1 MHVRVA
7 IDMQFLIYKIC
18 YIQATYRQRLWW
30 IVFLSV
36 CLSSWSNYPEFLED
50 CCNPKSILQ
59 KLVQSL
65 GPFVIW
71 YIKYICEILIGFLVT
86 LLQLLQ
92 VYWVVN
98 IYIYIYITIHI
109 YILWFYKIG
118 CFGILPNIIANSCLL
133 SWCRR

>member
-71 YIKYICEILIGFLVT
+71 YIKYICEILIGSCLAVAASI
-86 LLQLLQ
+86 LSGQ
-92 VYWVVN
+92 Y
-98 IYIYIYITIHI
+98 IYIYIYIYIYMYIRKSDQDFEKDTAI
-109 YILWFYKIG
+109 YIYIYTDWMMK
-118 CFGILPNIIANSCLL
+118 
-133 SWCRR
+133 